1 MRNDINQIKDSSK
14 TGITAA
20 EKLIKLL
27 RPIASVITI
36 TCEEDTVQCTVS
48 IFASLKA
55 KLLKDFLKLH

>member
-1 MRNDINQIKDSSK
+1 MRNDTNQIKDLSK

-36 TCEEDTVQCTVS
+36 TCEEVQCTVS

>member
-36 TCEEDTVQCTVS
+36 TCEEAQCTVS